1 MKITELKPIIKKYN
15 KEELE
20 SIVVELY
27 KRIPKYTKEDYNIDN
42 FIINIQNDIKT
53 KTKKNDEVDFN
64 ELKEEIIYFL
74 SCVDNDLYCSPNR
87 IISKKDRSNWRFKVK
102 RYYKT
107 LNLIDPSTND
117 GETATSLLI
126 ELFKRMSI
134 GSNRLLF
141 TNWETFKALGV
152 SQADFYKNLYN
163 RIKNSKILNVEDK
176 LKKIYDLLFVPS
188 DPYKYD
194 PDLHEIYPY
203 LAQDNNERIYIIN
216 LADEK
221 IKQYKDLL
229 KNEKKLS
236 SSDKFS
242 IQGSINDNTEL
253 VVRLYIGLNQ
263 PENARNYFHK
273 YYKKCNQEVE
283 EYIILRILEEY
294 ELVDEWIKEY
304 EKYPNIDYRESLKKQ
319 YNEYKKN

>member
-1 MKITELKPIIKKYN
+1 MKIPELKPIIKKYN

-20 SIVVELY
+20 SIIVELY

-74 SCVDNDLYCSPNR
+74 RCVDNDLYCSPNR

-152 SQADFYKNLYN
+152 SQADYYENLYN
-163 RIKNSKILNVEDK
+163 RIKRSKILDAEDK
-176 LKKIYDLLFVPS
+176 IKKMYELIFVPS
-188 DPYKYD
+188 DPYKFD
-194 PDLHEIYPY
+194 PGLYEIYSY
-203 LAQDNNERIYIIN
+203 LVQDDNERIYIIN
-216 LADEK
+216 LANEK
-221 IKQYKDLL
+221 IKQCEDLL

-236 SSDKFS
+236 SRDKFH
-242 IQGSINDNTEL
+242 IQETINDITEL

-263 PENARNYFHK
+263 PENAIKYFHK
-273 YYKKCNQEVE
+273 YYERCNEEVK
-283 EYIILRILEEY
+283 EYIILDILEEY

-304 EKYPNIDYRESLKKQ
+304 EKYPKIDYRESLRIQ
-319 YNEYKKN
+319 YNIYKNK

>member
-1 MKITELKPIIKKYN
+1 M
-15 KEELE
+15 
-20 SIVVELY
+20 
-27 KRIPKYTKEDYNIDN
+27 
-42 FIINIQNDIKT
+42 
-53 KTKKNDEVDFN
+53 
-64 ELKEEIIYFL
+64 
-74 SCVDNDLYCSPNR
+74 
-87 IISKKDRSNWRFKVK
+87 
-102 RYYKT
+102 
-107 LNLIDPSTND
+107 
-117 GETATSLLI
+117 
-126 ELFKRMSI
+126 
-134 GSNRLLF
+134 
-141 TNWETFKALGV
+141 
-152 SQADFYKNLYN
+152 
-163 RIKNSKILNVEDK
+163 
-176 LKKIYDLLFVPS
+176 
-188 DPYKYD
+188 
-194 PDLHEIYPY
+194 
-203 LAQDNNERIYIIN
+203 AQDNNERIYIIN
-216 LADEK
+216 LANEK

-273 YYKKCNQEVE
+273 YHKRCNQEVE